1 MCVGEGNMK
10 LHCCVA
16 AYVSDYAF
24 LGTALLPYP
33 NYRAKF
39 SASLDHAMWF
49 HSTFRS
55 DEWMLYECES
65 PWAGPCLSPPPRVKI
80 PPVCVTKQSF
90 GCIIHGRGGLMRC
103 PCCVPQGE
111 AEGWFKGACGGET
124 ERWQPPVL
132 RRESSEWNLWQSP
145 ASYKH
150 IPEIVLICIFLIT
163 CISLNLWKCNILNV
177 PSLNSIYFKMF
188 LLKKKQLMIYIW
200 CSYAVGG
207 HVLENSVGLSSCQ
220 GWSYWSD
227 WSTATSA
234 ANGGNPENRIKTA
247 PHSST
252 SQQWSGWRLHYP

>member
-1 MCVGEGNMK
+1 MCQIMHSWAP
-10 LHCCVA
+10 HCCRTPTTGP
-16 AYVSDYAF
+16 SSQPPWTTPC
-24 LGTALLPYP
+24 GSTAL
-33 NYRAKF
+33 
-39 SASLDHAMWF
+39 SAATSGCCTSVKAPGQVRVF
-49 HSTFRS
+49 H
-55 DEWMLYECES
+55 
-65 PWAGPCLSPPPRVKI
+65 PPPRVKI

-132 RRESSEWNLWQSP
+132 RRESSELNLWQSP

-188 LLKKKQLMIYIW
+188 LLKK
-200 CSYAVGG
+200 
-207 HVLENSVGLSSCQ
+207 
-220 GWSYWSD
+220 
-227 WSTATSA
+227 T
-234 ANGGNPENRIKTA
+234 
-247 PHSST
+247 
-252 SQQWSGWRLHYP
+252 